1 MLFVVKHNIDRF
13 VAVYYFNRPWSL
25 FSYWMP
31 SDVFSLPTLPPDQ
44 VPFYFTLLAVA
55 LIFIWVGATLTLRRL
70 RDAGLPLW
78 LVGIFFVPVVN
89 LFFFLLLILIPSK
102 TALLN
107 NSVSHDGSRIK
118 NLFARI
124 VPEGQAGS
132 ALAGIIITLPLA
144 LAATQFSIIALENY
158 GWGLFV
164 GLPFFIGLAS
174 VLIYGYQRPR
184 PFGACLAVAL
194 LSIVLFGA
202 VLIGLA
208 VEGLICIVMAAP
220 IGAVL
225 AAFGGAIGYVIQ
237 KRDAAHAP
245 HAANT
250 FTVYSA
256 MFLLVPFLMTV
267 ESFDAPQP
275 RVVPIRTSVIV
286 DASPEQVWKHVIS
299 FSELPEPEGMFS
311 RLGFAYPIR
320 AEIEG
325 RGVGA
330 VRRCVFSTGAFV
342 EPIEVW
348 DEARLLKFSVTAQPP
363 AMREWSPYG
372 AIKTPHLDDYLL
384 SRGGQFQLDALS
396 GNRTRLEGTTWYE
409 VRIFP
414 QRYWQAWSDVI
425 IHRIHGR
432 VLEHVKRLA
441 EADARTQVSSLKD
454 SSTNA
459 DSMNGVTTRASASGA
474 L

>member
-1 MLFVVKHNIDRF
+1 MLFLVKHNIDRF

-31 SDVFSLPTLPPDQ
+31 SDVFSLPKLPPDQ
-44 VPFYFTLLAVA
+44 VPFYFTLLVIA

-89 LFFFLLLILIPSK
+89 LFFFLLLSLLPSK
-102 TALLN
+102 TALQN
-107 NSVSHDGSRIK
+107 NTASQSGSRIK
-118 NLFARI
+118 NLFAHF
-124 VPEGQAGS
+124 VPEGQVGS
-132 ALAGIIITLPLA
+132 AFAGIIITLPLA
-144 LAATQFSIIALENY
+144 LLATQFSIVALENY
-158 GWGLFV
+158 GWGVFV

-184 PFGACLAVAL
+184 TFGACLAVAL

-237 KRDAAHAP
+237 RRDTAHAP
-245 HAANT
+245 PATNT
-250 FTVYSA
+250 FTVYFSL
-256 MFLLVPFLMTV
+256 FLLVPFLMTM
-267 ESFDAPQP
+267 ESLDAPQT
-275 RVVPIRTSVIV
+275 RIVPVRTSVIV
-286 DASPEQVWKHVIS
+286 DASPEQVWRHVIS
-299 FSELPEPEGMFS
+299 FSELPEPEGMFFK
-311 RLGFAYPIR
+311 LGFAYPVR

-372 AIKTPHLDDYLL
+372 AIETPHLDDYLL
-384 SRGGQFQLDALS
+384 SRGGQFQLTSLS

-414 QRYWQAWSDVI
+414 QRYWQTWSDVI
-425 IHRIHGR
+425 IHRIHTR
-432 VLEHVKRLA
+432 VLEHVKQLA
-441 EADARTQVSSLKD
+441 ETDAQTQASSLKD
-454 SSTNA
+454 VSTNA
-459 DSMNGVTTRASASGA
+459 DSINGVTWRASASGA